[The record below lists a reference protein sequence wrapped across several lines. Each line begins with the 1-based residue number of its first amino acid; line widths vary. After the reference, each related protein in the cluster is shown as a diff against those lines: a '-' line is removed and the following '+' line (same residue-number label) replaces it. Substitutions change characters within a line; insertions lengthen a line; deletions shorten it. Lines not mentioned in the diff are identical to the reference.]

1 MGECGCGRTGGGA
14 VKVTIVC
21 TNSDVTI
28 HDMADDSVAEL
39 LEDWEDGAS
48 TITIA
53 LDQDSD
59 DDRAVTHIASRHI
72 VRIDVEE

>member
-1 MGECGCGRTGGGA
+1 M
-14 VKVTIVC
+14 KVTIIC

-28 HDMADDSVAEL
+28 HNMADDSIAEL
-39 LEDWEDGAS
+39 LEDWEDGAP

-53 LDQDSD
+53 FDQDSY

>member
-1 MGECGCGRTGGGA
+1 M
-14 VKVTIVC
+14 KVTIVC

-39 LEDWEDGAS
+39 LEDWEDGES

-53 LDQDSD
+53 LDQESD
-59 DDRAVTHIASRHI
+59 TDRAVTHIASRHI